1 MKQCQIKKNP
11 RRSFFQNIWSEQ
23 LSNHSSRLN
32 PINTLNSQ
40 LAGILLPVEKEV
52 LFLNRNSFGIRPV
65 DYARI
70 KSVGIENYLEEQL
83 DYESI
88 DNSELENLID
98 VVYPLV
104 NASLTEIVKHIEEGN
119 ALGEDR
125 ATDAA
130 IQLIS
135 ATMFRQL
142 YSKHQL
148 FEVMVEFWS
157 NHFNVD
163 IGKQINGGQI
173 FTQWPGLQE
182 HQLNDG
188 DLDVT
193 TDFREVFS
201 ELLLKRL
208 KYTGDLSDII
218 PDYAYND
225 GIGIGIFK

>member
-40 LAGILLPVEKEV
+40 LAGILPPVEKEV
-52 LFLNRNSFGIRPV
+52 LFLNCNSFGIRPV

-70 KSVGIENYLEEQL
+70 KSIDIENYLEEQL

-193 TDFREVFS
+193 THFREVFS

-208 KYTGDLSDII
+208 KYTGGLSDII